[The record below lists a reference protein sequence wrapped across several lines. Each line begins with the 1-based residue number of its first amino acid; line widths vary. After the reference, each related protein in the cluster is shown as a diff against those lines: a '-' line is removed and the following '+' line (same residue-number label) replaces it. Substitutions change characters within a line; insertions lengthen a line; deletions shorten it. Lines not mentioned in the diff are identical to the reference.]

1 MTHENETSEPLPKTV
16 IDQLKSAD
24 QPDSLITSRVDREI
38 LRLAE
43 VQFSRRRAVR
53 HRRPAWVA
61 IAASVLVAFIVVQLR
76 EPTMV
81 DGDAIYADV
90 DHSGQIDI
98 ADVLAL
104 ARTRGNGEKTQA
116 ELDTFAMRIVSLA
129 APEET
134 S

>member
-1 MTHENETSEPLPKTV
+1 MTHENDTSEQLPSAL
-16 IDQLKSAD
+16 IDQLKSTD

-38 LRLAE
+38 LQLAE
-43 VQFSRRRAVR
+43 SQFSSRRAIW

-61 IAASVLVAFIVVQLR
+61 IAASVLVAFIIVQLR
-76 EPTMV
+76 EPAIV
-81 DGDAIYADV
+81 DGEAIYADV
-90 DHSGQIDI
+90 DLSGQIDI

-104 ARTRGNGEKTQA
+104 ARTRGNGEKSQA
-116 ELDTFAMRIVSLA
+116 ELDAFAMRIVSLA